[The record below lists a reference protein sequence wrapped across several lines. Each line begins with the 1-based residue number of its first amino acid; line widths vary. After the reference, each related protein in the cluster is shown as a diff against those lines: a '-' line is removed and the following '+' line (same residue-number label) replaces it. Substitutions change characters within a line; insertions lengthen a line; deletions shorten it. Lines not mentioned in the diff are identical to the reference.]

1 MSARFGAD
9 VAPNEKTVQS
19 AYEMFLDK
27 GIVGAVAVLAITG
40 LIWAVTKL
48 LVSKDERIKDQALF
62 AAALQKINEATSA
75 LTVEVNKSA
84 VTAVA
89 DAGRSANTMATQV
102 QNLQKSIEE
111 LDREVSGLRDEQ
123 VRLVAILDNSGGGGS
138 LGGRGRR

>member
-1 MSARFGAD
+1 
-9 VAPNEKTVQS
+9 
-19 AYEMFLDK
+19 
-27 GIVGAVAVLAITG
+27 

>member
-1 MSARFGAD
+1 